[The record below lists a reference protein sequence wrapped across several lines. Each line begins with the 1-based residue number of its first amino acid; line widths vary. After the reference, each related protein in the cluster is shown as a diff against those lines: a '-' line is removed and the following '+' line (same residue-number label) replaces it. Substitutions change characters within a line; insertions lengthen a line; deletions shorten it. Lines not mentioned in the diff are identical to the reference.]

1 MADTN
6 KVGVSHIIIKIIKH
20 RHKVDTVHMPFPIPL
35 LVTIA
40 NYIAADFQVARYL
53 TPARAFPGLQKTFQ
67 IQEEKAMKMQKLG
80 GYSVIAYMCLFVVTM
95 VIEVLL
101 LSRYGLNTQ
110 GALLDPAKMSAL
122 FSGSPLAAR
131 ALGGLKVLLPI
142 LSLVFALAL
151 RERMQLKAPNLVRLL
166 DIASS
171 AYCVL
176 DITRI
181 VILGRAMA
189 AMAGVA
195 DVSIYRPYLFM
206 FDGINAA
213 AGYVYGWVALLIGV
227 AAIATRAF
235 PRFIGHASLVF
246 GIWSGIR
253 DFLPNATGTAAR
265 VLSIIFALFYTVA
278 IIWMCVEMLRV
289 RETAPAKTIAAQAG

>member
-1 MADTN
+1 
-6 KVGVSHIIIKIIKH
+6 
-20 RHKVDTVHMPFPIPL
+20 
-35 LVTIA
+35 
-40 NYIAADFQVARYL
+40 
-53 TPARAFPGLQKTFQ
+53 
-67 IQEEKAMKMQKLG
+67 MKMQKLG
-80 GYSVIAYMCLFVVTM
+80 GYSVIACMCLFVVTM

-101 LSRYGLNTQ
+101 FSRYGLNAQ

-166 DIASS
+166 VIASS

-195 DVSIYRPYLFM
+195 DVSIYKPYLLM

-235 PRFIGHASLVF
+235 PRFIGYASLVF

-253 DFLPNATGTAAR
+253 DFLPNTPGAAAK

-278 IIWMCVEMLRV
+278 VIWMGVEMLRV
-289 RETAPAKTIAAQAG
+289 RETAPAKPIAAQAG